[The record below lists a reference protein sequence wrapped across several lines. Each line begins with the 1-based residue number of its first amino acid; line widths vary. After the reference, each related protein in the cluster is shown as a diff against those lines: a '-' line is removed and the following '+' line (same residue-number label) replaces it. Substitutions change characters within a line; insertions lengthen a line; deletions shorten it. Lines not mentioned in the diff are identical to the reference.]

1 MTLTPCRAMSPFHC
15 GASAELSGW
24 YNVSSQVD
32 CSTPGIY
39 HKGSP
44 MQCMLSSWIRPVR
57 LGMMLVAC
65 LFVTASRQTIA
76 EEKTPDGSD
85 GASVLDRSMKALDGK
100 TVDLSKYK
108 GRVVLVV
115 NTASKCGLT
124 PQYTELQALY
134 EKYKDQGLVVLGFP
148 CNQFRQQEPGS
159 AKEISEFCTK
169 NYGVTFDMF
178 DKVEVNGDDACPL
191 YKQLTALDLQP
202 KGKGNVSW
210 NFEKFIIDRDGKPVA
225 RFEPKTKPDDK
236 IVVATIEKLLSQ
248 K

>member
-1 MTLTPCRAMSPFHC
+1 MQNALT
-15 GASAELSGW
+15 
-24 YNVSSQVD
+24 
-32 CSTPGIY
+32 
-39 HKGSP
+39 
-44 MQCMLSSWIRPVR
+44 SWIRPAR
-57 LGMMLVAC
+57 LGVML
-65 LFVTASRQTIA
+65 TASCLLFTASLQTTA
-76 EEKTPDGSD
+76 EEKAADKSD
-85 GASVLDRSMKALDGK
+85 SASALNESMKTLDGK

-108 GRVVLVV
+108 GKVVLIV

-134 EKYKDQGLVVLGFP
+134 KKYKDQGLVVLGFP
-148 CNQFRQQEPGS
+148 CNQFKQQEPGS

-178 DKVEVNGDDACPL
+178 DKVDVNGDDACPL

-202 KGKGNVSW
+202 KGKGDISW
-210 NFEKFIIDRDGKPVA
+210 NFEKFLIARSGKPVA

-236 IVVATIEKLLSQ
+236 AVVATIEKLLSE